1 MCSIHPTL
9 YECELAL
16 LEAVSVKRSVCGP
29 VSFALAFVITQAEL
43 DAAGRTLTAASAGD
57 AMLWMVYPKGT
68 SRGYR
73 CEFNRDSR
81 WTTLQRAGFGP
92 VRMVAVDQDWSALR
106 FRRDRLYIPGGQ
118 EMTDQAEKAKAFCRL
133 HEPGS
138 CFVMPNP
145 WDQGSARLLE
155 HLGFKAL
162 ASSSAG
168 FAFSLGRSDLSISK
182 GSLLAHLTAV
192 CQATQLP
199 VSADLQN
206 GFGNDPEDMAVTILQ
221 AAKTGIVGGSIEDAS
236 GDDGNPVYP
245 LELAAERIRHAAVA
259 AKSLGFKFLLTARA
273 ENYLYGRADI
283 GDTIRRLQAYQ
294 EAGADVLF
302 APGVKTR
309 EEIRQIIGSID
320 RPLNVLAGM
329 PNMGLRVADLQE
341 LGVTRISLGG
351 TLARA
356 AYGALLRA
364 AAEVQTQGTFTYAA
378 AAVSGQELNG
388 IFAKGRIS

>member
-1 MCSIHPTL
+1 MS
-9 YECELAL
+9 
-16 LEAVSVKRSVCGP
+16 
-29 VSFALAFVITQAEL
+29 
-43 DAAGRTLTAASAGD
+43 
-57 AMLWMVYPKGT
+57 
-68 SRGYR
+68 
-73 CEFNRDSR
+73 
-81 WTTLQRAGFGP
+81 
-92 VRMVAVDQDWSALR
+92 
-106 FRRDRLYIPGGQ
+106 
-118 EMTDQAEKAKAFCRL
+118 DQAAKAAAFCRL
-133 HEPGS
+133 HEHGS

-182 GSLLAHLTAV
+182 SSLLGHLAGV
-192 CQATQLP
+192 CQATSLP

-259 AKSLGFKFLLTARA
+259 AKSLGFKFTLTARA
-273 ENYLYGRADI
+273 ENYLYGRADLK
-283 GDTIRRLQAYQ
+283 DTIRRLQAYQ

-309 EEIRQIIGSID
+309 EDIRQIIGSID

-329 PNMGLRVADLQE
+329 PNMGLSVADLQE

-388 IFAKGRIS
+388 IFSKGRKS